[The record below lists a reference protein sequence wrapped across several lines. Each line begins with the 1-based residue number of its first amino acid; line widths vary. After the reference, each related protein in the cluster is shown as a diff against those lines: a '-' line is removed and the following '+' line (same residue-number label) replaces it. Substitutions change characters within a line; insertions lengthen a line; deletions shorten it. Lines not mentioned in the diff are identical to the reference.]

1 MRMMTQVLRP
11 DIGKFIVVYFDDIL
25 VDSRTAEEIR
35 DRAPKTTSQVMEARI
50 ILDLPLDQHV

>member
-25 VDSRTAEEIR
+25 VDIRTTEEIR
-35 DRAPKTTSQVMEARI
+35 DRAPKTSQVMEARI